1 MVLPKSS
8 MREVVKNWTKWRTRD
23 LKASGKMLSISLEAS
38 VCVSVTLM
46 PSQTGSELT
55 WLSIASKKV

>member
-1 MVLPKSS
+1 